1 MGGLIRTLFLLI
13 VIVVGGAYFLGY
25 LPNTT
30 GVLTSG
36 PRLDPPKIPGSAA
49 EVKDQAARAA
59 ARMDDTLAD
68 TTLTTKIKAKL
79 ALDDTLKG
87 VADVSVHT
95 KDGIV
100 TLSGTV
106 GTPAAKQRVLQL
118 AKETS
123 GVKGVTDQLAAAGG
137 DKVEK

>member
-1 MGGLIRTLFLLI
+1 MGSLIRTLLLLI
-13 VIVVGGAYFLGY
+13 VIIIGGAYFLGY
-25 LPNTT
+25 LPNTA

-36 PRLDPPKIPGSAA
+36 QRLDPPKIPGSPS

-87 VADVSVHT
+87 VADVGVHT
-95 KDGIV
+95 KDSIV
-100 TLSGTV
+100 TLTGSV
-106 GTPAAKQRVLQL
+106 ATPAAKQRVLQL
-118 AKETS
+118 TKETS
-123 GVKGVTDQLAAAGG
+123 GVKGVTDQLKMAG
-137 DKVEK
+137 VEK

>member
-1 MGGLIRTLFLLI
+1 MGSLIRTLLVLI
-13 VIVVGGAYFLGY
+13 VIIIGGAYFLGY
-25 LPNTT
+25 LPNTA
-30 GVLTSG
+30 GVLSSA
-36 PRLDPPKIPGSAA
+36 PRLDAPKIPASAA
-49 EVKDQAARAA
+49 EVKDQAAKAA
-59 ARMDDTLAD
+59 SRMDDTLAD

-100 TLSGTV
+100 TLAGSV

-118 AKETS
+118 TKETS
-123 GVKGVTDQLAAAGG
+123 GVKGVTDQITMAG
-137 DKVEK
+137 VEK